1 MNDIVEKLQALFGS
15 DCILSQADA
24 SHRPA
29 SVWMAGEA
37 LYCKALARPKS
48 TEELAEI
55 MRICHEYAQP
65 VVPHGGLTGVAGGA
79 KVSGD
84 EIAITLERMN
94 KIEEIDVVNKTVTVQ
109 AGLFCKIY
117 NKKSQIKDSCFP
129 WIWGKRKL
137 YDWRKHCD

>member
-1 MNDIVEKLQALFGS
+1 VFGWQARHF
-15 DCILSQADA
+15 
-24 SHRPA
+24 
-29 SVWMAGEA
+29 
-37 LYCKALARPKS
+37 CKALARPKS

-109 AGLFCKIY
+109 LGLFCKIY
-117 NKKSQIKDSCFP
+117 NKGSLNKVFCFL
-129 WIWGKRKL
+129 WIWAQKEVV
-137 YDWRKHCD
+137 